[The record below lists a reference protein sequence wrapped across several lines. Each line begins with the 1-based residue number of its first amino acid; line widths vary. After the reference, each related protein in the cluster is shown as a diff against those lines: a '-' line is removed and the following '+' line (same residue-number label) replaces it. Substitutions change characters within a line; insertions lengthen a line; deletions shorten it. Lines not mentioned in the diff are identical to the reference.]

1 MRYGMREPC
10 SLNGRSYAA
19 RVIDLNECLSLFPG
33 ENGGGKTYETEL
45 NEILLNSI
53 PKSWS
58 RQVYALG
65 FDHETITLKKCEHV

>member
-1 MRYGMREPC
+1 MRFGMREPC
-10 SLNGRSYAA
+10 SLNGGRYVA
-19 RVIDLNECLSLFPG
+19 RVIDLNEYLSSFPG
-33 ENGGGKTYETEL
+33 EKAGGKTYETEL

-65 FDHETITLKKCEHV
+65 FDHETIT